1 MLLETINL
9 SRNCCK
15 KNAGKYLELNV
26 YHRRGK
32 PDACLTDSTALS
44 MTNCILLKIATLLVA
59 IFTDILFPI
68 TTLESIHNFLSA
80 LINLFLGYVICYTQ
94 IRYYR

>member
-26 YHRRGK
+26 YHKRGK
-32 PDACLTDSTALS
+32 PDAYFTDSMNLFL
-44 MTNCILLKIATLLVA
+44 TNCILLKMMSLL
-59 IFTDILFPI
+59 I
-68 TTLESIHNFLSA
+68 SS
-80 LINLFLGYVICYTQ
+80 LIKYPSLDV
-94 IRYYR
+94 

>member
-15 KNAGKYLELNV
+15 KNAGKYLELNA
-26 YHRRGK
+26 YHKRGK
-32 PDACLTDSTALS
+32 PNACLTDSIALS

-59 IFTDILFPI
+59 IFTNIFFPI
-68 TTLESIHNFLSA
+68 ATLESINHSLSA
-80 LINLFLGYVICYTQ
+80 LINLFLSYVIYFTQ
-94 IRYYR
+94 TWHYF